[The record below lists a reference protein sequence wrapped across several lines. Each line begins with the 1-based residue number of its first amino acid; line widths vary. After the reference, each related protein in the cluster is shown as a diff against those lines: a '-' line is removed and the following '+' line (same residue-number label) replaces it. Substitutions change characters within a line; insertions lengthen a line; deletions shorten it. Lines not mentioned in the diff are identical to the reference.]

1 MANTTSTTHISSK
14 GQVII
19 PKALRDA
26 KRWPAGTALVA
37 EQTDEGILLR
47 PASAQHKQDASAT
60 LRSIQE
66 RIGYQGKAVSAAE
79 MKQAIADEAERRGRR

>member
-26 KRWPAGTALVA
+26 KRWAAGTALVA
-37 EQTDEGILLR
+37 EPTDEGILLR
-47 PASAQHKQDASAT
+47 PVSVQHKQDASTT
-60 LRSIQE
+60 LRGIQQ
-66 RIGYQGKAVSAAE
+66 RIGYQGKTVSVSE
-79 MKQAIADEAERRGRR
+79 MKQAIADEAERRGGR